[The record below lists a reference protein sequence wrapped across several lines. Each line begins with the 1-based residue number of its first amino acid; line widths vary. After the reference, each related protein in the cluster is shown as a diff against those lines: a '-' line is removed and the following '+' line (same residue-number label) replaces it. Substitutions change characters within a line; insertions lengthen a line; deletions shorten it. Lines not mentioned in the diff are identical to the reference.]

1 MAFSKAIIDMS
12 FNRTVDQNEDIELN
26 RSYNNRRKQNYKKK
40 HGNSWHGKFVIK
52 YKLNQVEVIYI

>member
-40 HGNSWHGKFVIK
+40 NTVIAGMES
-52 YKLNQVEVIYI
+52 LS